1 MFELYDRLIEGIPS
15 GIGVE
20 SVCSGSEITA
30 VCADGNTGLCETVV
44 DQRIPMSFES
54 SKKYDLKALAGFS
67 KSWNFIEASI
77 GMAAICCYYN
87 DARKLEEN
95 GCRPLPVRRNPYRF
109 MKRALVNRRAA
120 LIDRSALLEDVF
132 SSDAQLSVLTE
143 RPAAPSEYPFAAA
156 DFILGEQDAVFAD
169 GRAFVRKRL
178 PHILTCANG
187 VVLYGLG
194 VPASEIS
201 GVRAAYGL
209 SVLDHETVQRLVF
222 TGAPLEKLLPF
233 LGMVHVGGEVI

>member
-15 GIGVE
+15 GIRVE
-20 SVCSGSEITA
+20 SVCSGSGFTA

-44 DQRIPMSFES
+44 DQRIPMSFDP
-54 SKKYDLKALAGFS
+54 SKKYDLKALADFS

-120 LIDRSALLEDVF
+120 LIDRSALLEDAL
-132 SSDAQLSVLTE
+132 SSDVQLSILTE
-143 RPAAPSEYPFAAA
+143 RPSAPTEYPVAAA
-156 DFILGEQDAVFAD
+156 DFLLEKQDAVLAD
-169 GRAFVRKRL
+169 GRALVRKRL

-194 VPASEIS
+194 VPSCEIS
-201 GVRAAYGL
+201 GVRAVYGL
-209 SVLDHETVQRLVF
+209 SVLDQEMVQKLIF

-233 LGMVHVGGEVI
+233 LGMVHIGGEVI